1 MVNRLHNAKS
11 AFLRE
16 ASEQPV
22 DWREWSQTSLQEAK
36 EKDLPILIDVGAVWC
51 HWCHVMD
58 RETYSNTEIAKII
71 NDNFIP
77 IKIDRDER
85 PDLDRQLQNAVSAIT
100 GESGW
105 PLTVFMTPSGKVFF
119 GGTYFPPDDMYGRIG
134 FRRLLMNI
142 VQLWKSKRQE
152 VEKSSF
158 DPSSIAF
165 KGETYETSALIDQ
178 IISEYDLE
186 YGGLGSS
193 SKFPH
198 PLVDTLMLD
207 YSAISGDDI
216 GKKLGIF
223 TLKRM
228 YSGGILDQVGGGFH
242 RYTVDREW
250 KLPHFEK
257 LLIDNAEILDAFFK
271 YYLITKDQ
279 DIMDAMELTY
289 SFVKR
294 EMSADSSFANS
305 LDADS
310 EGVEGLFY
318 TWTEEEIDSCLGQD
332 SQLGKKVFGFYE
344 GADVEGRKV
353 LMRGMDNEQLSKKLG
368 NESPFPKLRELR
380 GKLLECRKS
389 RKPPF
394 RDTNDYTHPNARMS
408 ESMIKVSFL
417 LKDQYELPFDVLRK
431 VGSSPFRRIS
441 GNEDPNLDDV
451 SSLVLSNITAYEVT
465 SRREFLDR
473 ARGLAS
479 TMAEMLKQTKPNTL
493 DSPNESTASLVS
505 KSLIKLSVL
514 EGKEIKIDD
523 IEVAGSPSFYAG
535 IIGNRLSVES
545 GNFAHVV
552 VVDENDNASENLHR
566 EAFLTYYPLKV
577 VEKVTDS
584 ERDYLPSYI
593 RSMFDVKKGVSR
605 VFICKGSTCSQP
617 VTDPQ
622 SIKQILKTKI

>member
-1 MVNRLHNAKS
+1 MANRLQNAKS

-16 ASEQPV
+16 ASAQPI
-22 DWREWSQTSLQEAK
+22 DWREWSQESLQEAK

-58 RETYSNTEIAKII
+58 RETYSNTEISRII
-71 NDNFIP
+71 NENFIP
-77 IKIDRDER
+77 IKIDRDEK

-119 GGTYFPPDDMYGRIG
+119 GGTYFPPEDMYGRIG
-134 FRRLLMNI
+134 FKRLLMNI

-158 DPSSIAF
+158 DPSSITF
-165 KGETYETSALIDQ
+165 KGETLETSVLIDQ
-178 IISEYDLE
+178 IVSEYDLE

-193 SKFPH
+193 AKFPH

-228 YSGGILDQVGGGFH
+228 YNGGIFDQVGGGFH

-257 LLIDNAEILDAFFK
+257 LLIDNAEILEALFK
-271 YYLITKDQ
+271 YYSLTKDQ

-289 SFVKR
+289 YFVKR
-294 EMSADSSFANS
+294 EMDAGNNFANS

-310 EGVEGLFY
+310 DGVEGLFY
-318 TWTEEEIDSCLGQD
+318 TWTEEEIDECLGED
-332 SQLGKKVFGFYE
+332 SQLGKKIFGFNK

-353 LMRGMDNEQLSKKLG
+353 LMREVENDQLSKKLG
-368 NESPFPKLRELR
+368 DENPFPKLRELR
-380 GKLLECRKS
+380 GKLLGCRKS

-408 ESMIKVSFL
+408 EAMIMVSFL
-417 LKDQYELPFDVLRK
+417 LKDQYGLPFDILRK
-431 VGSSPFRRIS
+431 AGSSPSRRII

-451 SSLVLSNITAYEVT
+451 SSLILANISAYEVT
-465 SRREFLDR
+465 SKREFLDR
-473 ARGLAS
+473 AQELAS
-479 TMAEMLKQTKPNTL
+479 LTREMLKQVRPNAL
-493 DSPNESTASLVS
+493 DSPNESTASMVS
-505 KSLIKLSVL
+505 KSLIRLSIL
-514 EGKEIKIDD
+514 EGKEVKVDD

-535 IIGNRLSVES
+535 IIGSKLSVES

-552 VVDENDNASENLHR
+552 VVDENDGKSDELHR
-566 EAFLTYYPLKV
+566 ESILTYYPMKL
-577 VEKVTDS
+577 VEKVADS
-584 ERDYLPSYI
+584 ERDFLPSYI

-605 VFICKGSTCSQP
+605 VFICKGNVCSQP
-617 VTDPQ
+617 ITDPQ